1 MKKKILIY
9 LLLLVIP
16 ISLYINFFIAKKTLW
31 DMHIKAWLIYST
43 LIMAGELLIILLF
56 EFLIPKLLKKLKLS
70 TDKDNSKF
78 INISIIA
85 FLSGNIFFI
94 FPWHSVL
101 WLFVPIF
108 QGMLI
113 FVSLNIYLKAK
124 ADIKKSWKK
133 RLFTLEKASSKTTDG
148 SKRKSHIF
156 IILFVV
162 LFFVGMN
169 VGFLYKNIIQ
179 YNPYVKSLN
188 YFVPKARVIENP
200 YRPIFPF

>member
-31 DMHIKAWLIYST
+31 NIHIKAWLIYSA

-113 FVSLNIYLKAK
+113 FITLNIYLKPK
-124 ADIKKSWKK
+124 ADTKKSWKE
-133 RLFTLEKASSKTTDG
+133 RLFTLEKAPSKTTDG
-148 SKRKSHIF
+148 SKRKSHVF

-162 LFFVGMN
+162 LFFVGIN
-169 VGFLYKNIIQ
+169 VGLQDLILEN
-179 YNPYVKSLN
+179 YNPHVKSLEKT
-188 YFVPKARVIENP
+188 YGLKIKVK
-200 YRPIFPF
+200 